1 MGLGTE
7 RENRENDEST
17 DKAVDREGDAQ
28 VAGGM
33 YWRDGDVDEESTEE
47 GKAGV
52 RSTDV
57 EWRVERSYS

>member
-1 MGLGTE
+1 M
-7 RENRENDEST
+7 
-17 DKAVDREGDAQ
+17 DREGDAQ